1 MALTINVYVQVV
13 MVVMCI
19 VTIASAL
26 TSQRMFDKVSW
37 EESEATHSNSKL
49 LVGSSVDK
57 SNVYNTGVAT
67 VGAFGVGAYALH
79 LMHPAIRGGTKLPV
93 AFLTGLSVVL
103 TIFMIL
109 SGLVSIGTYNEAKR
123 TNAEGVAIHAIDE
136 DAKLKQGRNFGY
148 ATIVLGSIIPLLWIG
163 MAVANKKGY
172 VGVQG
177 GGGGMSAP
185 GTVFFRL

>member
-1 MALTINVYVQVV
+1 MIINVYVQVV
-13 MVVMCI
+13 MIVMCI
-19 VTIASAL
+19 VTVASAL

-49 LVGSSVDK
+49 LVGSSVEN
-57 SNVYNTGVAT
+57 SNTYNTAVAT
-67 VGAFGVGAYALH
+67 LGAFGVGAYALH
-79 LMHPAIRGGTKLPV
+79 LMHPSIRGVTKLPV
-93 AFLTGLSVVL
+93 AFLTGLAVVL
-103 TIFMIL
+103 TVFMVL

-123 TNAEGVAIHAIDE
+123 TSAEGDPIHAVDE

-163 MAVANKKGY
+163 TAVAKKKGY
-172 VGVQG
+172 GSVRG
-177 GGGGMSAP
+177 GGGGDMSAP